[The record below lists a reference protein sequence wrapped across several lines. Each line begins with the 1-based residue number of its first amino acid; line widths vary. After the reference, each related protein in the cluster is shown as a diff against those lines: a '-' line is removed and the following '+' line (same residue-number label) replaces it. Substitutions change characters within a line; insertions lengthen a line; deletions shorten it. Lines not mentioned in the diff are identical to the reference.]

1 MREIHTAIGPGCMS
15 RQGIMEQVRQQGR
28 HSREEDPRPSGNSH
42 SENQQLDLSFFT
54 SIDEATKTWLKY
66 LHHIWDLWKKSD
78 AVTKTLYDYFD
89 TAPNPYLSALRLLV
103 NTADFNNIKPKA
115 SLALTVM
122 NDFQKWLSL
131 HKAAY
136 SEYLFP
142 DLKLAVLRLVMK
154 QKSMQLVKLVSSTYE
169 LETNNELFLPFLKSM
184 LYEKKYKEVAQY
196 ATILHLQSHFSQPEV
211 LLLPLILQTKN
222 TVAEDFMASSPEIQK
237 DFITYLDDLLSP
249 SKIMQQVL
257 DEYIL
262 SNDIPDVKMS
272 TSYSRPMM
280 KLIARL
286 VKVYNFSSDICPN
299 LNRKRGEG
307 ALHFLIY
314 KRFVD
319 GTLSSQ
325 CWREMAREAVG
336 NDPRLQLDLVTGITS
351 HDIDEA
357 LYWARAFNIPKD
369 QLPVSV
375 ANLDPQVPLQSGT
388 NEPPEESWDDAPQD
402 GINYHTLR
410 LPRDRITLVDT
421 PQKFSEFINQ
431 GLKGISMVGIDAEW
445 KPSFGVK
452 KSELALIQIATE
464 NAVFILDVTTLR
476 PDNSEI
482 WKQLSVRLLEDKS
495 IVKIGFGLT
504 HDITMFKE
512 SLPALGEIR
521 GGQAG
526 FLDLH
531 HLWHKLVREYKL
543 EFPFRG
549 DQNFNGE
556 SLSKLVEIT
565 LGNRL
570 NKTDQF
576 SNWERRPLREGQIVY
591 AALDAYC
598 LLEVWDALAVMC
610 LGREIPLF
618 EICGE
623 LQHLPHQS
631 PSKPMKKPKERT
643 QGDRAR
649 GDMRVDKGEDK
660 IDGRFGGNI
669 PAHQWRVVCDSML
682 CGLAKQ
688 LRMCGCDCVNI
699 EYDRG
704 GHKSAR
710 IAANEKRVLLTRNAN
725 HQKLAELADLPPE
738 NCYKVLN
745 DKPDGQL
752 QEVLSHFNIKLT
764 EEDIFSRCQ
773 ICNRDE
779 FLLLSNNTLWD
790 LTKRFTNGYHYPP
803 PRGNSRYE
811 NDRNTVESSSRNTP
825 TEARSNRPWSLSTN
839 TLNSSNC
846 TTKYG
851 AKIQVEKVPGSVL
864 KSVPQFYVCEG
875 CGKVY
880 WDGSHLERTLNG
892 ILKDIIS
899 RN

>member
-1 MREIHTAIGPGCMS
+1 MAQIRH
-15 RQGIMEQVRQQGR
+15 QGR
-28 HSREEDPRPSGNSH
+28 HSREDSAPPGNSH
-42 SENQQLDLSFFT
+42 STNQQSDLSFFT
-54 SIDEATKTWLKY
+54 SIDEATKTWLKN
-66 LHHIWDLWKKSD
+66 LHHIWDLWKESE

-89 TAPNPYLSALRLLV
+89 TAPNPYLSTLRLLV

-122 NDFQKWLSL
+122 NDFRKWLSVQ
-131 HKAAY
+131 KAMY
-136 SEYLFP
+136 TECLVP
-142 DLKLAVLRLVMK
+142 DLKLAALRLVMK
-154 QKSMQLVKLVSSTYE
+154 QKSMKLVELVSNAYE
-169 LETNNELFLPFLKSM
+169 LETNNELFLPFLKGM
-184 LYEKKYKEVAQY
+184 LHEKKYKEVAQY
-196 ATILHLQSHFSQPEV
+196 ATILHLESHFSHPEV

-222 TVAEDFMASSPEIQK
+222 TIAEDFMASCPEIQK
-237 DFITYLDDLLSP
+237 SFIVYLDDLLSP
-249 SKIMQQVL
+249 SKIMQHVL
-257 DEYIL
+257 DDYIT

-272 TSYSRPMM
+272 TCHSRPMM

-286 VKVYNFSSDICPN
+286 IKDYNFSSEICPN
-299 LNRKRGEG
+299 LNRKRGES

-319 GTLSSQ
+319 GTLSSE

-336 NDPRLQLDLVTGITS
+336 NDPRLQLSLVSGITS
-351 HDIDEA
+351 YDIDEA
-357 LYWARAFNIPKD
+357 LYWARTFNIPED
-369 QLPVSV
+369 QLPL
-375 ANLDPQVPLQSGT
+375 AIAGLNAQVPQQSAPH
-388 NEPPEESWDDAPQD
+388 EPEESWDEPQD
-402 GINYHTLR
+402 GIAYHTLKI
-410 LPRDRITLVDT
+410 PRDRVKLVDS
-421 PQKFSEFINQ
+421 PQTFSQFINQ
-431 GLKGISMVGIDAEW
+431 EMRGITMVGIDAEW

-452 KSELALIQIATE
+452 KSELAVIQVATE

-476 PDNSEI
+476 PENSEI
-482 WKQLSVRLLEDKS
+482 WKQLSVKLLGNRS

-521 GGQAG
+521 VGQSG
-526 FLDLH
+526 FLDLQ
-531 HLWHKLVREYKL
+531 HLWHKLATEYKL
-543 EFPFRG
+543 NLEFQG
-549 DQNFNGE
+549 DQNFNRG

-570 NKTDQF
+570 NKNDQF
-576 SNWERRPLREGQIVY
+576 SNWERRPLRESQIIY

-598 LLEVWDALAVMC
+598 LLEVWDKLAGIC
-610 LGREIPLF
+610 LAREIPFF

-631 PSKPMKKPKERT
+631 PCKPMKKTKEQA
-643 QGDRAR
+643 QGGNSKDT
-649 GDMRVDKGEDK
+649 GGMGEQGK
-660 IDGRFGGNI
+660 IDGEGFGRSI

-699 EYDRG
+699 EFDRG
-704 GHKSAR
+704 GHQSAR
-710 IAANEKRVLLTRNAN
+710 IAGNEKRVLLTRHAN
-725 HQKLAELADLPPE
+725 HQKLAELADLSPE

-745 DKPDGQL
+745 DKPDCQL

-773 ICNRDE
+773 ICNGDE
-779 FLLLSNNTLWD
+779 FILLSNNTLWD
-790 LTKRFTNGYHYPP
+790 LMRRFGNRENHSNP
-803 PRGNSRYE
+803 PRGNPRYDS
-811 NDRNTVESSSRNTP
+811 DRYVMESSSRNTP
-825 TEARSNRPWSLSTN
+825 AETRSNRPWSLSTN
-839 TLNSSNC
+839 TLNAANC

-851 AKIQVEKVPGSVL
+851 AKIQVKKVPRSVL

-880 WDGSHLERTLNG
+880 WDGPHLERTLNG